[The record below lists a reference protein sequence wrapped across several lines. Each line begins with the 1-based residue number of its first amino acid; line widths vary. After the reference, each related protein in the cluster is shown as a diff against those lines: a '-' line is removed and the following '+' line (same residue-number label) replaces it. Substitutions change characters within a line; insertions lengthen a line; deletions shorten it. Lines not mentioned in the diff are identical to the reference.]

1 MEWAFF
7 IILCLFCF
15 IAYQAGKRS
24 GSEDSRQT
32 ALQKREPKQD
42 DELQPGR
49 GSSQAGAFMAGYLTS
64 EILNDNSLPGEE
76 FSSNHLHNH
85 SGEEVL
91 LNYEDNSNYEI
102 DESID
107 DEIETDSSYDDDD
120 ENIDAGFDEDDSEDF
135 DGGDFGG
142 GDDFSGGEF

>member
-24 GSEDSRQT
+24 GSRDRRETD
-32 ALQKREPKQD
+32 LQKRESKND
-42 DELQPGR
+42 DELQSGR
-49 GSSQAGAFMAGYLTS
+49 GISQAGAFMAGYLTS
-64 EILNDNSLPGEE
+64 EILNDNSLPDEE

-91 LNYEDNSNYEI
+91 LNNEDNSNYEI

-107 DEIETDSSYDDDD
+107 EEIETDYSYDDDD

-142 GDDFSGGEF
+142 GDDFSSGEF

>member
-1 MEWAFF
+1 MFW
-7 IILCLFCF
+7 IISICICLICF
-15 IAYQAGKRS
+15 IAYQVGRRS
-24 GSEDSRQT
+24 GYEESIKTKKRRFVLSDGDEVQSSRT
-32 ALQKREPKQD
+32 
-42 DELQPGR
+42 G
-49 GSSQAGAFMAGYLTS
+49 SQAGAFMAGYLTS
-64 EILNDNSLPGEE
+64 EILNDNSLPDEE

-107 DEIETDSSYDDDD
+107 EEIETDSSYDDDD

-142 GDDFSGGEF
+142 GDDFSSGEF